1 MNSVVRTIA
10 CLLTSAVLGY
20 CGPAIGQGKTT
31 TDYPTRPIRL
41 IVAASA
47 GAGGDMM
54 ARAIAQVLTDAW
66 GQNTIVDNRPGG
78 SGTIGIELVARAAP
92 DGYTLLS
99 LGDTLVIV
107 GATKRVPL
115 DVLTAFEPV
124 APTSV
129 QPYIMLA
136 HPSVP
141 SKSFTELVA
150 FSAAKPVTYSGSTGV
165 GAAVHI
171 GMERLAQLSG
181 AKLHFIPYK
190 GTAPAIIAA
199 MGGEI
204 QIAVASTLSATGAMR
219 SGKLR
224 GLAALSLTRV
234 PSMPDIPTVAEQG
247 FPDFKIINR
256 YGMQAP
262 AGTPRRIINAL
273 NKVVSDGMY
282 SPQMVQKLEADGSQP
297 AERMTPE
304 QFKAALARE
313 YREVEEQLKRL
324 NIKIE

>member
-1 MNSVVRTIA
+1 MNSVNRIVA
-10 CLLTSAVLGY
+10 CWLLSAVLGY
-20 CGPAIGQGKTT
+20 CGPALAQGKPS
-31 TDYPTRPIRL
+31 DYPTRPIRL

-54 ARAIAQVLTDAW
+54 ARAVAQMLTDAW

-107 GATKRVPL
+107 GATKRVSL
-115 DVLTAFEPV
+115 DVLKAFDPV

-136 HPSVP
+136 HPSLP
-141 SKSFTELVA
+141 SKSFTEMVA
-150 FSAAKPVTYSGSTGV
+150 YSATRPVTYSGSTGV
-165 GAAVHI
+165 GAAVHL

-181 AKLHFIPYK
+181 AKLQFVPYK
-190 GTAPAIIAA
+190 GTAPAIVAA

-219 SGKLR
+219 TGKLR

-256 YGMQAP
+256 YGLQAP

-273 NKVVSDGMY
+273 NRAVADGMY
-282 SPQMVQKLEADGSQP
+282 SPQMVQRLEADGSQP

-313 YREVEEQLKRL
+313 YVEIEEQVKRL

>member
-1 MNSVVRTIA
+1 MKSVNRIVA
-10 CLLTSAVLGY
+10 CWLLSAVLGY
-20 CGPAIGQGKTT
+20 CGPALAQGKPS
-31 TDYPTRPIRL
+31 DYPTRPIRL

-54 ARAIAQVLTDAW
+54 ARAVAQMLTDAW

-107 GATKRVPL
+107 GATKRVSL
-115 DVLTAFEPV
+115 DVLKAFDPI

-136 HPSVP
+136 HPSLP
-141 SKSFTELVA
+141 SKSFTEMVA
-150 FSAAKPVTYSGSTGV
+150 YSATRPVTYSGSTGV
-165 GAAVHI
+165 GAAVHL

-181 AKLHFIPYK
+181 AKLQFVPYK
-190 GTAPAIIAA
+190 GTAPAIVAA

-219 SGKLR
+219 TGKLR

-256 YGMQAP
+256 YGLQAP

-273 NKVVSDGMY
+273 NRAVADGMY
-282 SPQMVQKLEADGSQP
+282 SPQMVQRLAADGSQP

-313 YREVEEQLKRL
+313 YVEIEEQVKRL